1 MVVESTLSWVLD
13 TSALFARALT
23 TVKSVKTDF
32 LMITHL
38 SRLLDQR
45 TLLHQLSQLL
55 MKLNQAQ
62 SVKWAQEE
70 ITLGVDATIIMD
82 TTKPRTVSKS
92 IQMKVSTEEPIEV
105 TEVVI
110 ATEVEEAI
118 TFGET

>member
-13 TSALFARALT
+13 TSALFARDLT